1 MTNIHRDSITHR
13 LTALLAAVAVLLAPV
28 AVRAQP
34 TDTVAD
40 ARQHFQ
46 SGKQLFD
53 AGDYRG
59 AIREFEAANRLAP
72 APLLLFNIGLAYERL
87 GEAAP
92 ALQHFKAYL
101 EQQPNASNR
110 SLVEIKIARLE
121 GELGQGQ
128 TTPGQGAGQNPGQ
141 VSGQTP
147 GQTPGQTGATPVP
160 PPGQQGATDRG
171 PTWQTVP
178 HSTTIPDWAKEP
190 QAGQP
195 AGSGDPQLD
204 RAAAIDVSWVRDQRA
219 PLMASAPSEPVAA
232 AEAPSKPAHK
242 QVWFWVVVG
251 VSALILIDIMAS
263 GSDTGAQPG
272 AAATGTG
279 ATLLRF

>member
-1 MTNIHRDSITHR
+1 MTKIHRDSITHR

-34 TDTVAD
+34 TDTVAE

-72 APLLLFNIGLAYERL
+72 APLLLFNIGLSYERL

-128 TTPGQGAGQNPGQ
+128 P
-141 VSGQTP
+141 TP
-147 GQTPGQTGATPVP
+147 GQTPGQPGASPAPPTGQSP
-160 PPGQQGATDRG
+160 TDRG
-171 PTWQTVP
+171 PTWRPVP
-178 HSTTIPDWAKEP
+178 KHSTPPDWATVP
-190 QAGQP
+190 QPGQP
-195 AGSGDPQLD
+195 EQPAATGDPQLD

-219 PLMASAPSEPVAA
+219 PLMASAAPEPVAEA
-232 AEAPSKPAHK
+232 AAAPSKPAHK

-251 VSALILIDIMAS
+251 VSALILLDIMA
-263 GSDTGAQPG
+263 GGPDTGAQPG
-272 AAATGTG
+272 AAGTG

>member
-1 MTNIHRDSITHR
+1 MTKIHRDSITHR

-128 TTPGQGAGQNPGQ
+128 PTPGP
-141 VSGQTP
+141 TP
-147 GQTPGQTGATPVP
+147 GQTPGQPGAVP
-160 PPGQQGATDRG
+160 APPTGQQGTTGQQGEPR
-171 PTWQTVP
+171 WETVP
-178 HSTTIPDWAKEP
+178 KSSTPPDWATTTP
-190 QAGQP
+190 QPGQP
-195 AGSGDPQLD
+195 AATGDPQLD

-219 PLMASAPSEPVAA
+219 PLMASASAEPVAVA

-251 VSALILIDIMAS
+251 VSALILLDIMA
-263 GSDTGAQPG
+263 GGPDTGAQPG
-272 AAATGTG
+272 AEATGSG

>member
-1 MTNIHRDSITHR
+1 MTKIHRDSITHR
-13 LTALLAAVAVLLAPV
+13 LTALLAAMAVLLAPV

-128 TTPGQGAGQNPGQ
+128 PTPGQGAGNPGQ
-141 VSGQTP
+141 P
-147 GQTPGQTGATPVP
+147 GATTVP
-160 PPGQQGATDRG
+160 PPGQQGTPGQQQEPR
-171 PTWQTVP
+171 WESVP
-178 HSTTIPDWAKEP
+178 KSSTPPDWATTTP
-190 QAGQP
+190 QPGQP
-195 AGSGDPQLD
+195 AATGDPQLD

-242 QVWFWVVVG
+242 QAWFWVVVG

-272 AAATGTG
+272 AAAVPGTG

>member
-1 MTNIHRDSITHR
+1 MTKIHRDSITHR
-13 LTALLAAVAVLLAPV
+13 LTGLLAAVAVLLAPV

-128 TTPGQGAGQNPGQ
+128 STPGQP
-141 VSGQTP
+141 TP
-147 GQTPGQTGATPVP
+147 GQPPQPGAVPAPPTGQSPAGSSAVTPVP
-160 PPGQQGATDRG
+160 PPSGTS
-171 PTWQTVP
+171 VP
-178 HSTTIPDWAKEP
+178 
-190 QAGQP
+190 QGQP
-195 AGSGDPQLD
+195 ATTGDPQLD

-219 PLMASAPSEPVAA
+219 PLMASSASEPVAVA

-251 VSALILIDIMAS
+251 VSALILLDIMA
-263 GSDTGAQPG
+263 GGPDTGAQPG
-272 AAATGTG
+272 AEATGSG

>member
-1 MTNIHRDSITHR
+1 MTRIHRDSITHR
-13 LTALLAAVAVLLAPV
+13 LTALLAAMAVLLAPV

-110 SLVEIKIARLE
+110 SLVEIKIARME

-128 TTPGQGAGQNPGQ
+128 P
-141 VSGQTP
+141 TP
-147 GQTPGQTGATPVP
+147 GQTPGQLPGQTPGQAGATQP
-160 PPGQQGATDRG
+160 PPTGQQN
-171 PTWQTVP
+171 PTGSAPPVTQVPVQGGTTVP
-178 HSTTIPDWAKEP
+178 L
-190 QAGQP
+190 AGQP
-195 AGSGDPQLD
+195 AATGDPQVD
-204 RAAAIDVSWVRDQRA
+204 RAAVIDVSWVRDQRA
-219 PLMASAPSEPVAA
+219 PLMASSASEPVAA

-251 VSALILIDIMAS
+251 VSALILLDIMA
-263 GSDTGAQPG
+263 GGADTGAQPG
-272 AAATGTG
+272 AVDTGTG